1 MKDKLK
7 RIGVFY
13 DGNYF
18 FRVSSYYAYGHE
30 RKSRLSISGLHDF
43 VKQQVAVEEDSDPK
57 LCQIVDAHYFRGRLS
72 AAEAS
77 QRGDTLYWDRVFDDI
92 LMSEGVTTHYLPV
105 KTVNGEKQEKGIDV
119 LLAVEALETA
129 FYKKFD
135 VVVLIASDGDY
146 VPLIRKLNTLG
157 TRVMV
162 LSWDFEYT
170 DDQGRRFTTRTSQ
183 DLLEEVSYPIAM
195 HEIINNR
202 LRKNEPLINN
212 MFVQSEFRRQQAPKA
227 VEIVDSFEYPTTYPQ
242 PLETISVVQ
251 TAAPITP
258 NIVLPTQTV
267 APITS
272 NIVLP
277 TQTVAP
283 ITSNIVLPTQTAA
296 PITPNTVLPTQT
308 AAPIT
313 PNIILP
319 TQTVAPITPNTV
331 LPTQTVATVNQ
342 NISAPVENT
351 VETQPNIVLPTSLN
365 AVADLSAIIQPFANS
380 NVYHKGEVLS
390 LKTGFG
396 FIKFPPNNLF
406 FHHSDVKG
414 VDFNELQP
422 GDKVEF
428 VTGVKENGQGYA
440 TNIKLVD

>member
-1 MKDKLK
+1 MRDKLK

-43 VKQQVAVEEDSDPK
+43 VRQQIAMEEDSDPK

-105 KTVNGEKQEKGIDV
+105 KTIEGGAKQEKGIDV

-202 LRKNEPLINN
+202 LRKNEPLVNN
-212 MFVQSEFRRQQAPKA
+212 MFVQSEFRRPQRAIHT
-227 VEIVDSFEYPTTYPQ
+227 EIENVDMIDS
-242 PLETISVVQ
+242 SVLFAQ
-251 TAAPITP
+251 NAA
-258 NIVLPTQTV
+258 LLAQSLV
-267 APITS
+267 APVQ
-272 NIVLP
+272 NV
-277 TQTVAP
+277 VAP
-283 ITSNIVLPTQTAA
+283 VQNVV
-296 PITPNTVLPTQT
+296 TPVQNVV
-308 AAPIT
+308 T
-313 PNIILP
+313 PVQNVVTP
-319 TQTVAPITPNTV
+319 VQNVVAPV
-331 LPTQTVATVNQ
+331 Q
-342 NISAPVENT
+342 NVVAPVQN
-351 VETQPNIVLPTSLN
+351 VLNPLLNQLQPSQEIPPIINLPSNLN
-365 AVADLSAIIQPFANS
+365 AVADVSAFMQPFVAS
-380 NVYHKGEVLS
+380 NVFHKGEVLS
-390 LKTGFG
+390 LKNGFG

-406 FHHSDVKG
+406 FHYSDVKG
-414 VDFNELQP
+414 IDFNELQA

-428 VTGVKENGQGYA
+428 NTGVKENGQGYA
-440 TNIKLVD
+440 TNIKLID